1 MKLPAIAFCACIAAS
16 CGDGRYGPYWTDSA
30 VIPLFAAKQE
40 SLSTSFNGRVYPQT
54 RFLFGAADGFMLD
67 KPNARL
73 TVNANTV
80 WQYAP
85 IVVELYDGPQDKIGD
100 PSTQVVRWEVPPPP
114 PGGEI
119 TFVASRPLGGRR
131 PIWAVVDF
139 LDYSGTT
146 ILEVLGHD

>member
-1 MKLPAIAFCACIAAS
+1 MVTLLFACAALS
-16 CGDGRYGPYWTDSA
+16 CGDEGRYGPYWTDRA
-30 VIPLFAAKQE
+30 LTPVFAAKQD
-40 SLSTSFNGRVYPQT
+40 SLSTSFNGRVYPET
-54 RFLFGAADGFMLD
+54 RFIFGAADGFTID

-85 IVVELYDGPQDKIGD
+85 IVVELYDGARDTVGD
-100 PSTQVVRWEVPPPP
+100 PSSRIVRWEVPPPP

-119 TFVASRPLGGRR
+119 AFVNTQGLGSRR
-131 PIWAVVDF
+131 PTWAVVDF
-139 LDYSGTT
+139 VDFSGTT